1 MKRCLSLT
9 LATITGF
16 AAPLGA
22 SETVVDGSSYPNLF
36 GPPDDVTVVPAPIP
50 PNTPLDVQLGGTA
63 SGALGTHWT
72 AQATG
77 GAVLGSNLLDLEL
90 RLAETG
96 AQVELADSALR
107 FDLSN
112 SPGAILSELGV
123 GLGLSLTWSATATF
137 DAAGS
142 ELALTPN
149 TVYRVSF
156 DIDSGSGLLNS
167 TLGISPTFGVEL
179 LDGGG
184 VPVGYV
190 GGGTL
195 ANIIGLDQVEVVG
208 APEGTGR
215 VTAQFVTGSSV
226 STAAAGLRFTGSAVL
241 PASLGDVGANFA
253 TVSNLTV
260 VEVDPYTVWVE
271 ENEVDESMQ
280 DPNADPDSD
289 GKPNIQEY
297 ALATDPNSGG
307 HDDVDYAIGD
317 PDGGG
322 PQTSAFVMTIPVR
335 AGAEFSSDGGDQIA
349 TQDGATYRVE
359 GSYELM
365 TWNLAISEV
374 TASQPFVSNL
384 PSLPAGW
391 EYRSFRLPDQTPSTP
406 RGFLRVKFD

>member
-9 LATITGF
+9 LVSITGF
-16 AAPLGA
+16 ASSLRA
-22 SETVVDGSSYPNLF
+22 SETVVDGSSYPGLF
-36 GPPDDVTVVPAPIP
+36 GPVDDVTVVAAAIP
-50 PNTPLDVQLGGTA
+50 SGTPLAVQLGGNA
-63 SGALGTHWT
+63 SGALGTYWT

-77 GAVLGSNLLDLEL
+77 GAVLGSNLLGEI

-96 AQVELADSALR
+96 AQVELTGSTLR
-107 FDLSN
+107 FDLSS

-123 GLGLSLTWSATATF
+123 GLGLSLTWNATATF
-137 DAAGS
+137 NAENN
-142 ELALTPN
+142 ELALAPD

-156 DIDSGSGLLNS
+156 DVDSGSGLLNS
-167 TLGISPTFGVEL
+167 VLSISPSFGVEL
-179 LDGGG
+179 LDGAS

-195 ANIIGLDQVEVVG
+195 ANIIGLEQIEAIG

-215 VTAQFVTGSSV
+215 VTAQFRTGSSV
-226 STAAAGLRFTGSAVL
+226 STAPARLRFTGSATL
-241 PASLGDVGANFA
+241 PASISDVGTNFA

-271 ENEVDESMQ
+271 ENDVDESMQ

-289 GKPNIQEY
+289 GKPNSQEY

-307 HDDVDYAIGD
+307 HDDVDFRIGD

-322 PQTSAFVMTIPVR
+322 SQTSAFVMTIPVR
-335 AGAEFSSDGGDQIA
+335 AGAQFSTDGGDLVA
-349 TQDGATYRVE
+349 AKDGANYRVE

-374 TASQPFVSNL
+374 TANQPFVSNL
-384 PSLPAGW
+384 PALPVGW
-391 EYRSFRLPDQTPSTP
+391 EYRSFRLPDQTPDTP
-406 RGFLRVKFD
+406 RAFIRVKFD

>member
-9 LATITGF
+9 LVTFTGF
-16 AAPLGA
+16 ASSLRA

-36 GPPDDVTVVPAPIP
+36 GPPDEVTVVPAAIP
-50 PNTPLDVQLGGTA
+50 PGTPVGVELGGTA
-63 SGALGTHWT
+63 SDALGTYWT

-77 GAVLGSNLLDLEL
+77 GAVLGSNLLGEI

-123 GLGLSLTWSATATF
+123 GVGLSLTWNATATF
-137 DAAGS
+137 NASGN
-142 ELALTPN
+142 ELVLTPD

-156 DIDSGSGLLNS
+156 DVDSGSGLLNS
-167 TLGISPTFGVEL
+167 LLAISPAFGVEL
-179 LDGGG
+179 LDGAG
-184 VPVGYV
+184 VPAGYV

-215 VTAQFVTGSSV
+215 VTAQFRTGSSV
-226 STAAAGLRFTGSAVL
+226 SPAPAGLRFTGSAVL
-241 PASLGDVGANFA
+241 PASLLDTGTNFA

-289 GKPNIQEY
+289 GKPNSQEY

-307 HDDVDYAIGD
+307 HDDVDYGIGD
-317 PDGGG
+317 PDAGGS
-322 PQTSAFVMTIPVR
+322 QTSAFVMTIPVR
-335 AGAEFSSDGGDQIA
+335 TGAEFSSNDGDQMA
-349 TQDGATYRVE
+349 SKDGANYRVE
-359 GSYELM
+359 GSYDLA
-365 TWNLAISEV
+365 TWNLAVSEV
-374 TASQPFVSNL
+374 TANEPFVSGL
-384 PSLPAGW
+384 PQLPEGW
-391 EYRSFRLPDQTPSTP
+391 EYRTFRLPEQTPDRP
-406 RGFLRVKFD
+406 HAFLRVKFD